1 MSTILVVDDDLN
13 TREGVARA
21 LRGDYRVLT
30 AADAEQGIAALSSES
45 VDLVLTDLRM
55 PGRDGLS
62 LLKDV
67 ITGWPTI
74 PVILFSAYGSVE
86 SAVEAMKNG
95 AFDFLTKPINLDHL
109 ELVIKRTLRQKN
121 LERQNAAL
129 RSRLAGRSA
138 MDRMIGESPALA
150 QVRERIEQAAPTPAT
165 VLIQGSSGTGKELV
179 ARAIHALSPRADK
192 PFVAVHCAA
201 LSSSLLESELFGHV
215 KGAFTGADEDR
226 KGRFELADG
235 GTLFLD
241 EISEIEPSV
250 QVKLLRVLETRM
262 VEPVGSATPIPVDI
276 RLVAATNRD
285 LRAWVDAGKFRED
298 LYFRLNVVDINLPP
312 LSARQGDIPLLCN
325 AFIQEFNPQ
334 LGKQILGMTPEL
346 AAALGAYAWP
356 GNVRELRNTVEKMM
370 VLTHNDRLTLD
381 DLPTAIRQASGTA
394 PAASAPV
401 AEKPVGPTVSVA
413 PTAHG
418 VAPDLDADRLRQVLA
433 ECRHNRTAAAKVLG
447 ISVRTLYRRLKEFG
461 LE

>member
-30 AADAEQGIAALSSES
+30 AADAEQAVAALSSES

-62 LLKDV
+62 LLRDV
-67 ITGWPTI
+67 IAGWPSV
-74 PVILFSAYGSVE
+74 PVILLSAYGSVE
-86 SAVEAMKNG
+86 SAVEAMKGG

-129 RSRLAGRSA
+129 RSRLAGRTA
-138 MDRMIGESPALA
+138 MERMIGESPALA

-165 VLIQGSSGTGKELV
+165 VLIQGPSGTGKELV

-262 VEPVGSATPIPVDI
+262 VEPVGSAVPIPVDI

-346 AAALGAYAWP
+346 AEALGAYAWP

-370 VLTHNDRLTLD
+370 VLTHSDRLTLD
-381 DLPTAIRQASGTA
+381 DLPPAIRQASL
-394 PAASAPV
+394 PAAPETASPRPSAP
-401 AEKPVGPTVSVA
+401 GPA
-413 PTAHG
+413 DPPKTAHA
-418 VAPDLDADRLRQVLA
+418 VAPDLDAESLRRVLA
-433 ECRHNRTAAAKVLG
+433 ECRHNRTAAAKALG